1 MWPFE
6 KKRIDLTA
14 PEPVAPWL
22 TLLARV
28 ENGTLLVLMNEHGEV
43 FRHVSE
49 WPVSAAAPSDWR
61 VVGTEVKR
69 AAHALAGEKHWH
81 SIGECYTLH
90 LAVRRGYADA
100 LLSWGRKKTEWG
112 FWWPDDPKGPCGQ
125 QFEALERL
133 RDAIMAT
140 TCRRVIIQADER
152 VAYG

>member
-14 PEPVAPWL
+14 PEPVVPWL

-81 SIGECYTLH
+81 SIGECYTLR
-90 LAVRRGYADA
+90 LIVKRDQAEA
-100 LLSWGRKKTEWG
+100 LVSWGRRSSEWG
-112 FWWPDDPKGPCGQ
+112 FSWPTDPKGACGP
-125 QFEALERL
+125 QFDALERL
-133 RDAIMAT
+133 RDAIMVVA
-140 TCRRVIIQADER
+140 CRELPAQADKR